1 MLPLLL
7 MLVTDPLAAPAPA
20 AAPDPFAR
28 LRVVTV
34 PPEPRC
40 AEPGFVMIGRSSGQ
54 ADRLQTDLTYRRDGE
69 VRRYLLLD
77 RWERGCPAPISFAL
91 PGQPDGFIR
100 ELGRSAPVS
109 PAPAPVQPP
118 RSSE

>member
-7 MLVTDPLAAPAPA
+7 LLLPDPLTSP
-20 AAPDPFAR
+20 R
-28 LRVVTV
+28 TV
-34 PPEPRC
+34 APPEPPARVAMDGLPGSRC
-40 AEPGFVMIGRSSGQ
+40 GEPGLMRVERSPLQ
-54 ADRLQTDLTYRRDGE
+54 RNLLQTDLRYRRDGE

-91 PGQPDGFIR
+91 PGQSDGFIR

-109 PAPAPVQPP
+109 PAPGRVQPP